1 MSSSKRNDQL
11 PEDITMQKQN
21 RRDFITAAGALA
33 AASALPSW
41 GQPAAWPSKPIK
53 ILVGFPPGGGADAMA
68 RLVASKLPE
77 KLGQP
82 VVVENKTGATGTIS
96 SDLVAKAPPDGY
108 TLQLAHINSNAIG
121 PLLVAKGRFDPIA
134 DFTPIALIGITPQM
148 LCHHPKH
155 KFKDVPDMIRFAKA
169 NPGKL
174 SFASSGVGSIQH
186 IAGESFKLA
195 AGVDLLHVPF
205 KGTGE
210 ALSALISGEVDL
222 TFSSTGSA
230 LPQVRGGKLT
240 LLAVCSPKR
249 LPAFPD
255 VPAVAE
261 TLPGYEIATWYGLAG
276 PGKLPRPIVDRL
288 STEVRAILAQPEIAK
303 RLQDLDAEVSSGTP
317 EQFAAFWAAEI
328 EKYKKLIVAA
338 KIDPA

>member
-1 MSSSKRNDQL
+1 M
-11 PEDITMQKQN
+11 
-21 RRDFITAAGALA
+21 
-33 AASALPSW
+33 
-41 GQPAAWPSKPIK
+41 
-53 ILVGFPPGGGADAMA
+53 VGFPPGGGADAMA
-68 RLVASKLPE
+68 RLVASKLPD

-82 VVVENKTGATGTIS
+82 VVVENRTGATGTIS
-96 SDLVAKAPPDGY
+96 SELVAKSAPDGY

-121 PLLVAKGRFDPIA
+121 PLLVAKGRFDPVA

-155 KFKDVPDMIRFAKA
+155 KFKDVPDLIRFLKA

-186 IAGESFKLA
+186 IAGEAFKLA
-195 AGVDLLHVPF
+195 AGVDMLHVPF

-210 ALSALISGEVDL
+210 ALAALISGDVDT

-230 LPQVRGGKLT
+230 LPQVRANKLT

-249 LPAFPD
+249 LSAFPD

-261 TLPGYEIATWYGLAG
+261 TLKGYEIATWYGLAG
-276 PGKLPRPIVDRL
+276 PAKLPRLIVDRL
-288 STEVRAILAQPEIAK
+288 NKEVRAILAEPDIAK

-317 EQFAAFWAAEI
+317 EQFSAFWKAEN
-328 EKYKKLIVAA
+328 EKYQKLIVEA
-338 KIDPA
+338 KITA

>member
-1 MSSSKRNDQL
+1 MKR
-11 PEDITMQKQN
+11 PIP
-21 RRDFITAAGALA
+21 RRQFIAASGALA
-33 AASALPSW
+33 AAAALPAW
-41 GQPAAWPSKPIK
+41 GQQGAWPQKPIK

-77 KLGQP
+77 RLGQP
-82 VVVENKTGATGTIS
+82 VVVENKTGATGTIA

-108 TLQLAHINSNAIG
+108 LLQLAHINSNAIG
-121 PLLVAKGRFDPIA
+121 PLLVAKGRFDPVN

-155 KFKDVPDMIRFAKA
+155 KFKDVPDLIKFAKA

-186 IAGESFKLA
+186 IAGEAFKIA
-195 AGVDLLHVPF
+195 AGVELLHVPF

-210 ALSALISGEVDL
+210 ALAALISGDVDL

-249 LPAFPD
+249 LPTLPD
-255 VPAVAE
+255 VPAVNE

-276 PGKLPRPIVDRL
+276 PGKLPKEIVTRL
-288 STEVRAILAQPEIAK
+288 NTEVRAIVNQPDIAK

-317 EQFAAFWAAEI
+317 EQFAEFWKKEN
-328 EKYKKLIVAA
+328 EKYKKLIAEA
-338 KIDPA
+338 KIE

>member
-1 MSSSKRNDQL
+1 MKRPIQ
-11 PEDITMQKQN
+11 
-21 RRDFITAAGALA
+21 RRQFIAAGGALA
-33 AASALPSW
+33 AAAALPSW
-41 GQPAAWPSKPIK
+41 GQQGAWPQKPIK

-77 KLGQP
+77 KLGQA
-82 VVVENKTGATGTIS
+82 VVVENKTGATGTIA
-96 SDLVAKAPPDGY
+96 SDIVAKSPPDGY

-121 PLLVAKGRFDPIA
+121 PLLVAKGRFDPVA

-155 KFKDVPDMIRFAKA
+155 KFKDVPELIKFAKA

-186 IAGESFKLA
+186 IAGEAFKLA

-210 ALSALISGEVDL
+210 ALAALISGDVDL

-230 LPQVRGGKLT
+230 LPQVRGGKLV

-255 VPAVAE
+255 VPAVNE
-261 TLPGYEIATWYGLAG
+261 TLKGYEIATWYGLAG
-276 PGKLPRPIVDRL
+276 PGKLPKEIVDRINGA
-288 STEVRAILAQPEIAK
+288 VREIVNQPDIAK

-317 EQFAAFWAAEI
+317 EQFATFWKNENQ
-328 EKYKKLIVAA
+328 KYKDLIAKA
-338 KIDPA
+338 KIEA

>member
-1 MSSSKRNDQL
+1 MKID
-11 PEDITMQKQN
+11 
-21 RRDFITAAGALA
+21 RRRRRLLAGLSVVPFFGHRLVLA
-33 AASALPSW
+33 
-41 GQPAAWPSKPIK
+41 QEKWPSKPIK
-53 ILVGFPPGGGADAMA
+53 VLVGFPPGGGADAMA
-68 RLVASKLPE
+68 RLVAAKLPE

-82 VVVENKTGATGTIS
+82 VIVDNRTGATGTIS

-121 PLLVAKGRFDPIA
+121 PLLVSKGRFDPIN
-134 DFTPIALIGITPQM
+134 DFTPIVLIGITPQM

-155 KFKDVPDMIRFAKA
+155 AFKDVPDLIRYAKA

-186 IAGESFKLA
+186 IAGEAFKLQ
-195 AGVDLLHVPF
+195 AGVDMLHVPF

-210 ALSALISGEVDL
+210 ALTALISGDVDT

-230 LPQVRGGKLT
+230 VPQVSAGKLK

-249 LPAFPD
+249 LSQLPN

-276 PGKLPRPIVDRL
+276 PAKLPREIVTRL
-288 STEVRAILAQPEIAK
+288 NQEVQAILREPDVAK
-303 RLQDLDAEVSSGTP
+303 RLKDLDAEVSSGSTP
-317 EQFAAFWAAEI
+317 EQFAAFWKKEI
-328 EKYKKLIVAA
+328 EKYRKLIAEA
-338 KIDPA
+338 KIEAA

>member
-1 MSSSKRNDQL
+1 MHAV
-11 PEDITMQKQN
+11 N
-21 RRDFITAAGALA
+21 RRKFIAAAGALA
-33 AASALPSW
+33 SAATLPTW
-41 GQPAAWPSKPIK
+41 AQDKWPTKPIRL
-53 ILVGFPPGGGADAMA
+53 LVGFPPGGGADAMA

-77 KLGQP
+77 QLGQT
-82 VVVENKTGATGTIS
+82 VIVDNKTGATGTICS
-96 SDLVAKAPPDGY
+96 ETVARSAPDGY

-121 PLLVAKGRFDPIA
+121 PLMVAKGRFDPIK

-155 KFKDVPDMIRFAKA
+155 KFKDVPDLIKYAKA

-174 SFASSGVGSIQH
+174 TFASSGVGSIQH
-186 IAGESFKLA
+186 IAGEAFKLA

-210 ALSALISGEVDL
+210 ALSALMSGDVDM

-230 LPQVRGGKLT
+230 LPQVKGGKLT

-249 LPAFPD
+249 LAEFPD

-261 TLPGYEIATWYGLAG
+261 TLKGYEIATWYGLAG
-276 PGKLPRPIVDRL
+276 PAKLPKEIVTRL
-288 STEVRAILAQPEIAK
+288 SNEVQAILKQPEIAK
-303 RLQDLDAEVSSGTP
+303 RLKDLDAEVGSGGP
-317 EQFAAFWAAEI
+317 EAFSAFWVKEV
-328 EKYKKLIVAA
+328 EKYKKLIAEA
-338 KIDPA
+338 KIEA

>member
-1 MSSSKRNDQL
+1 MTQ
-11 PEDITMQKQN
+11 EFG
-21 RRDFITAAGALA
+21 RRSFVAGIGALA
-33 AASALPSW
+33 AGMVLPSRA
-41 GQPAAWPSKPIK
+41 QSCWPQKPIRV
-53 ILVGFPPGGGADAMA
+53 IVGFPPGGGADAMA

-82 VVVENKTGATGTIS
+82 VVVENKTGATGTIA
-96 SDLVAKAPPDGY
+96 SDLVAKSPPDGY

-121 PLLVAKGRFDPIA
+121 PLLVAKGRFDPVA

-155 KFKDVPDMIRFAKA
+155 KFKDVPDLIKYAKA

-174 SFASSGVGSIQH
+174 TFASSGVGSIQH
-186 IAGESFKLA
+186 IAGEAFKIA

-210 ALSALISGEVDL
+210 ALSALISGDVDL

-230 LPQVRGGKLT
+230 LPQVNAGKLT

-249 LPAFPD
+249 LPNLPN

-261 TLPGYEIATWYGLAG
+261 TLKGYDISTWYGLAG
-276 PGKLPRPIVDRL
+276 PAKLPKEIVARI
-288 STEVRAILAQPEIAK
+288 STEVQAILKQPE
-303 RLQDLDAEVSSGTP
+303 V
-317 EQFAAFWAAEI
+317 
-328 EKYKKLIVAA
+328 
-338 KIDPA
+338 

>member
-1 MSSSKRNDQL
+1 M
-11 PEDITMQKQN
+11 
-21 RRDFITAAGALA
+21 
-33 AASALPSW
+33 
-41 GQPAAWPSKPIK
+41 
-53 ILVGFPPGGGADAMA
+53 VGFPPGGGADAMA
-68 RLVASKLPE
+68 RLVASKLPD

-82 VVVENKTGATGTIS
+82 VVVENRTGATGTIS
-96 SDLVAKAPPDGY
+96 SELVAKSAPDGY

-121 PLLVAKGRFDPIA
+121 PLLIAKGRFDPVA

-155 KFKDVPDMIRFAKA
+155 KFKDVPDLIRFLKA

-186 IAGESFKLA
+186 IAGEAFKLA
-195 AGVDLLHVPF
+195 AGVDMLHVPF

-210 ALSALISGEVDL
+210 ALAALISGDVDT

-230 LPQVRGGKLT
+230 LPQVRANKLT

-249 LPAFPD
+249 LSAFPD

-261 TLPGYEIATWYGLAG
+261 TLKGYEIATWYGLAG
-276 PGKLPRPIVDRL
+276 PAKLPRPIVDRL
-288 STEVRAILAQPEIAK
+288 NKEVRAILAEPDIAK

-317 EQFAAFWAAEI
+317 EQFSAFWKAEN
-328 EKYKKLIVAA
+328 EKYQKLIVEA
-338 KIDPA
+338 KITA

>member
-1 MSSSKRNDQL
+1 
-11 PEDITMQKQN
+11 MQGN
-21 RRDFITAAGALA
+21 RRDFIAGAGALA
-33 AASALPSW
+33 AAAALPSW
-41 GQPAAWPSKPIK
+41 AQGTWPTKPIK

-82 VVVENKTGATGTIS
+82 VVVDNRTGATGTIA
-96 SDLVAKAPPDGY
+96 SDLVAKSPPDGY

-155 KFKDVPDMIRFAKA
+155 KFKDVPDLIRFAKA

-261 TLPGYEIATWYGLAG
+261 TLKGYEIATWYGLAG

-288 STEVRAILAQPEIAK
+288 SAEVRAILAQPDIAK

-317 EQFAAFWAAEI
+317 EQFQAFWNAELA
-328 EKYKKLIVAA
+328 KYKKIIADA
-338 KIDPA
+338 KIEAA